1 MNIKV
6 RFAPSPT
13 GSLHLGAVRTAIFN
27 YLFAKKNNGKIL
39 VRIEDTD
46 KERSSNESLI
56 EILDSLRWL
65 GLDWDEGPIKQSDRL
80 EIYKAAADK
89 LIDEDLAY
97 RCYMTQDEVSLL
109 KDKAKAENKVY
120 KYPNTW
126 REKKE
131 TPNGRD
137 FVVRFKTPYQT
148 KINFNDTLRGNITI
162 DSNTLDDFIII
173 KSDGFP
179 TYNFASA
186 LDDAE
191 MGITNIIRGEDHLSN
206 TPKQVLIFNSIKKKL
221 PNFTH
226 VSMILGKDKTKLS
239 KRHGAESINS
249 FKEKGYLPISI
260 INYLAR
266 LGWAYGDQEI
276 FTLNEMISNF
286 SLDNLS
292 KSPAVFDSE
301 KLSWVNNIQIKNYPN
316 SELKERLK
324 LEFIDG
330 VDEEL
335 AINAVKEKNKDL
347 NELQKSLNFCLL
359 TNQPYENELINQLDD
374 QAVLELKKFIIVW
387 EAKKPKEIEE
397 IKEVFTNYLNENE
410 IKMKSLALPLRIL
423 LTGTKSS
430 PGIFEILKILGH
442 EIVIERIKK
451 FIKNNEK

>member
-137 FVVRFKTPYQT
+137 FVIRFKTPYQT

-359 TNQPYENELINQLDD
+359 TNQPYENELINQLDN

-387 EAKKPKEIEE
+387 ETKKPKKIEE

>member
-27 YLFAKKNNGKIL
+27 YLFAKKHNGKIL

-137 FVVRFKTPYQT
+137 FVIRFKTPYQT

-206 TPKQVLIFNSIKKKL
+206 TPKQVLIFNAIKKKL
-221 PNFTH
+221 PDFTH

-359 TNQPYENELINQLDD
+359 TNQPYENELINQLDN